1 MANRPCCV
9 GCFSGDVVVVVVVVD
24 VIAIGLLLGAGRRL

>member
-9 GCFSGDVVVVVVVVD
+9 GCFSGDVVVVVVD

>member
-9 GCFSGDVVVVVVVVD
+9 GCFSGDVVVVVVVD
-24 VIAIGLLLGAGRRL
+24 IIAIGLLLGAGRRL